1 MKILGRVLTI
11 LVGAG
16 PATYLCFIAFVGI
29 AMGFGAVFS
38 GEIAGLVLIAWG
50 LAGFYG
56 TLSLWA
62 VGFGVVRGRVVVGLI
77 VGIVA
82 LTPIAGMIGIIDMLS
97 KPSNYPE
104 AILFA
109 GPIVVAVAWLG
120 TLTVRM
126 IRGDGA
132 VPSVIEQA

>member
-16 PATYLCFIAFVGI
+16 PATYLCFIALMGI
-29 AMGFGAVFS
+29 MFGFSAVFG
-38 GEIAGLVLIAWG
+38 GEIGGLVLVFWG

-62 VGFGVVRGRVVVGLI
+62 VGFGYVRRWIVAGLI
-77 VGIVA
+77 VGIIA
-82 LTPIAGMIGIIDMLS
+82 LTPIAGMFGFLDVLS

-104 AILFA
+104 VLLYS
-109 GPIVVAVAWLG
+109 GPIVVAIAWLA

-126 IRGDGA
+126 IRRHGQVSGT
-132 VPSVIEQA
+132 VEQT